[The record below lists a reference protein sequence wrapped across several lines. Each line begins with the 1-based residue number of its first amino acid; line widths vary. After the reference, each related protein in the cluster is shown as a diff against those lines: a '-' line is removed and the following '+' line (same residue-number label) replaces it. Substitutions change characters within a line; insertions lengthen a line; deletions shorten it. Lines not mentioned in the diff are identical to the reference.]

1 MFRILDEYAAS
12 VRKSVEGLDYY
23 VAEGGRAFQNLES
36 IIDLFDISDQNRKE
50 MKCQL
55 LDAKRYTKADFKVY
69 LKPAEVIKFVLRNK
83 KICE

>member
-1 MFRILDEYAAS
+1 
-12 VRKSVEGLDYY
+12 
-23 VAEGGRAFQNLES
+23 
-36 IIDLFDISDQNRKE
+36 

-83 KICE
+83 KICEWMKGDAKAAA